1 MIRIIIAI
9 IATISLTNC
18 SNSNS
23 QTIAPNNNI
32 KTKQQKL
39 ISDNPIEVAK
49 EFVEAIANDDRA
61 KVEELTGHSR
71 SLLTFIYGDK
81 QALQRAKKII
91 STIDKNSWRQQ
102 PINSIAT
109 EVRVDAYDS
118 KLGKFPI
125 VFEVSKADRPE
136 GNRKLY
142 ISSFH

>member
-1 MIRIIIAI
+1 MKRTILKISIIAI
-9 IATISLTNC
+9 ASLYITSCDSTN
-18 SNSNS
+18 N
-23 QTIAPNNNI
+23 QTVL
-32 KTKQQKL
+32 KQQNEL
-39 ISDNPIEVAK
+39 NTNEPIAVAK

-61 KVEELTGHSR
+61 KVEEITGHSR
-71 SLLTFIYGDK
+71 SLIKFIYDDK
-81 QALQRAKKII
+81 QALQRAKRLIL
-91 STIDKNSWRQQ
+91 TIDNNSWRQQ

-125 VFEVSKADRPE
+125 VFEVSKTDRPE